1 MKTAQNLVADLL
13 AAVDK
18 TQGSTIQLSK
28 EDAVRIAELLVRVQ
42 FVGETPSYSNGRIL
56 FYCPSCEKSFSA
68 EGREDRKSFEKWH
81 YHTWYAPC
89 PWCRHEVSQNDG
101 YWR

>member
-13 AAVDK
+13 AAVD
-18 TQGSTIQLSK
+18 STKGNSIQLPK

-42 FVGETPSYSNGRIL
+42 FVGEIPKQRDGEIL
-56 FYCPSCEKSFSA
+56 FFCPVCEKSFSA
-68 EGREDRKSFEKWH
+68 VGREDSECFEKWH

-89 PWCRHEVSQNDG
+89 PCCGREVSQNDG

>member
-1 MKTAQNLVADLL
+1 MKTAQKLVADLL

-18 TQGSTIQLSK
+18 TKGSDIRLSK

-42 FVGETPSYSNGRIL
+42 FVGETPSRSNGRIL

-68 EGREDRKSFEKWH
+68 EGREDRECFEKWH

-89 PWCRHEVSQNDG
+89 PWCRREVSQNDG

>member
-13 AAVDK
+13 KAVDTTK
-18 TQGSTIQLSK
+18 GSTIQLSK

-42 FVGETPSYSNGRIL
+42 FVGETPSTSNGRIL
-56 FYCPSCEKSFSA
+56 FYCPACEKSFSA
-68 EGREDRKSFEKWH
+68 QGREDAECYAKWH

-89 PWCRHEVSQNDG
+89 PWCRREVSQNDG

>member
-13 AAVDK
+13 AAVDSTK
-18 TQGSTIQLSK
+18 GNTIQIPK

-42 FVGETPSYSNGRIL
+42 FVGDTPSRSGGRIL
-56 FYCPSCEKSFSA
+56 FYCPSCERSFSA
-68 EGREDRKSFEKWH
+68 EGREDRECFEKWH
-81 YHTWYAPC
+81 YHTWYACC
-89 PWCRHEVSQNDG
+89 PRCRRQVSQNDG